1 VAPPANQVN
10 KTSFPS
16 LVDKGQASGAIT
28 FSAQV
33 KFSLEPD
40 EDGSVQ
46 VKRVVRVHDR
56 VCKKCL
62 SCGCQAPICG
72 RPVHWL
78 EYWYRQAVRRASADL
93 TYVPTVRTGLWLQD
107 HEAGGERMHSA
118 KLCT

>member
-1 VAPPANQVN
+1 M
-10 KTSFPS
+10 
-16 LVDKGQASGAIT
+16 DKGQASGAIT